1 MEVFHQIDKLREYLL
16 KHNRNQRL
24 TGFVPTMGALH
35 EGHIHLVK
43 SSLTVCDLT
52 ICSIYVN
59 PSQFNNPEDLRRYP
73 RPLKKDLQILEA
85 GGCQVA
91 FCPSDAE
98 MYPGAFNFSLHPGYH
113 ENIME
118 GAFRPGHF
126 RGVSLVV
133 AKLFNIVRPD
143 VAFFGRKDLQQC
155 IIIKQMVR
163 ELNFPVDVRCVETV
177 REPDGLAM
185 SSRNRLLSTGERR
198 AAPLFYQSLLK
209 ARENLLNGQ
218 CVDEVKQSVA
228 ADLDRAGEP
237 LRLEYFEIAD
247 AENLKPLDVF
257 NDRQETAL
265 CIAGYA
271 GTVRLI
277 DNLIVKSANFE
288 SE

>member
-1 MEVFHQIDKLREYLL
+1 MEVFDQIDTLRKYLL
-16 KHNRNQRL
+16 NHTRNQQL
-24 TGFVPTMGALH
+24 TGFIPTMGALH

-43 SSLTVCDLT
+43 SSLSVCDLT

-73 RPLKKDLQILEA
+73 RPLKKDLKILEA

-98 MYPGAFNFSLHPGYH
+98 MYPGTVHFSLNPGYH
-113 ENIME
+113 EKIME

-143 VAFFGRKDLQQC
+143 VAFFGMKDLQQC
-155 IIIKQMVR
+155 VVIRQMVR

-185 SSRNRLLSTGERR
+185 SSRNRLLSSAERR
-198 AAPLFYQSLLK
+198 AAPLFYQCLLK

-218 CVDEVKQSVA
+218 SVDQVKQIVA
-228 ADLDRAGEP
+228 ADLDSAGEP

-247 AENLKPLDVF
+247 AENLQPLDVF
-257 NDRQETAL
+257 DDRKETAL

-277 DNLIVKSANFE
+277 DNLIIKSATFV

>member
-1 MEVFHQIDKLREYLL
+1 MEVFDQIDSLRKYLL
-16 KHNRNQRL
+16 NHTRNQQL
-24 TGFVPTMGALH
+24 TGFIPTMGALH
-35 EGHIHLVK
+35 KGHIHLVK
-43 SSLTVCDLT
+43 SSLSACDLT

-73 RPLKKDLQILEA
+73 RPLKKDLQILETA
-85 GGCQVA
+85 GCQVA

-98 MYPGAFNFSLHPGYH
+98 MYPGAVNFSLNPGYH
-113 ENIME
+113 EKIME

-133 AKLFNIVRPD
+133 AKLLNIVRPD
-143 VAFFGRKDLQQC
+143 VAFFGMKDLQQC
-155 IIIKQMVR
+155 VVIRQMVR

-185 SSRNRLLSTGERR
+185 SSRNRLLSSAERR
-198 AAPLFYQSLLK
+198 AAPLFYQCLLK

-218 CVDEVKQSVA
+218 SVDQVKLSVA

-247 AENLKPLDVF
+247 AENLQPLDVF
-257 NDRQETAL
+257 DNRKETAL

-277 DNLIVKSANFE
+277 DNLIIKSATFV